1 MIIRKAT
8 FVKSA
13 SKLEEC
19 PQTDFPEFAVIG
31 RSNVGKSSL
40 INMLANINSLV
51 KVSTRPGKTQLINFF
66 LINDER
72 CLVDLPGY
80 GYAKSWREDRGYW
93 IDTTQTFF
101 LERKNLRRVFVLID
115 GNIPPQKID
124 LEFMQ
129 TLADENILFDIIVTK
144 VDKSNQKELNA
155 NALQLKNA
163 LQNTLHKIPKIF
175 LSSSNKKTWRDAIL
189 DYIQDLMW

>member
-19 PQTDFPEFAVIG
+19 PQTDSPEFAVIG

-40 INMLANINSLV
+40 INTLVNINSLV
-51 KVSTRPGKTQLINFF
+51 KVSTKPGKTQLINFF
-66 LINDER
+66 LVNDER

-93 IDTTQTFF
+93 IDMTQTFF

-144 VDKSNQKELNA
+144 IDKSNQKELNA

-175 LSSSNKKTWRDAIL
+175 LSSSNKKIWREAIL

>member
-1 MIIRKAT
+1 M
-8 FVKSA
+8 
-13 SKLEEC
+13 
-19 PQTDFPEFAVIG
+19 
-31 RSNVGKSSL
+31 
-40 INMLANINSLV
+40 
-51 KVSTRPGKTQLINFF
+51 
-66 LINDER
+66 
-72 CLVDLPGY
+72 
-80 GYAKSWREDRGYW
+80 
-93 IDTTQTFF
+93 TQTFF

-144 VDKSNQKELNA
+144 IDKSNQKELNA

-175 LSSSNKKTWRDAIL
+175 LSSSNKKI
-189 DYIQDLMW
+189 

>member
-40 INMLANINSLV
+40 INTLVNINSLV
-51 KVSTRPGKTQLINFF
+51 KVSTKPGKTQLINFF
-66 LINDER
+66 LVNDER

-93 IDTTQTFF
+93 IDMTQTFF

-144 VDKSNQKELNA
+144 IDKSNQKELNA

-175 LSSSNKKTWRDAIL
+175 LSSSNKKIWREAIL